1 MNKYIAAGLM
11 AALAFQ
17 AHAQS
22 TPAASAGDKISVT
35 GVPVTSPAKKEL
47 LQKMMV
53 LQQPSLDALA
63 RDLPQRPV
71 RQMLMAVEQALPQRV
86 AADQRQAVAQQIDG
100 LVRKYLDEATPIVR
114 TRANKLGQTVV
125 LPMLDEKFSEEE
137 LRQLVSALENPAFK
151 KYQQLLPEISNGL
164 LQKLVAEIEPEL
176 TPKVRALDQGIA
188 SALGLTAPGAAS
200 TPAKPGATTKPAAKP
215 AAAASKPAGK

>member
-1 MNKYIAAGLM
+1 MNKYLAAGLM
-11 AALAFQ
+11 AAFALQ

-22 TPAASAGDKISVT
+22 TPAASSGDKISVT

-47 LQKMMV
+47 LQKMMA

-114 TRANKLGQTVV
+114 TRASKLGQSVV

-137 LRQLVSALENPAFK
+137 LRQLVATLENPAFK
-151 KYQQLLPEISNGL
+151 KYQQLLPEISNTL

-188 SALGLTAPGAAS
+188 SALGLTPPGAAS
-200 TPAKPGATTKPAAKP
+200 APAKASAKPPVKAP
-215 AAAASKPAGK
+215 AAAASKPAAK